1 MAQKFDS
8 VDAYVGVQPPAVREI
23 LDEIRAR
30 VREAVP
36 GVSEVISYDIPTF
49 TLDGKALIHVAAWKH
64 HIAVYPVPAADAALQ
79 RDIERFRTGKGTL
92 RFELAEPFPYEL
104 FDRVVDA
111 ALAGRA

>member
-8 VDAYVGVQPPAVREI
+8 VDAYVGAQPPAVRET
-23 LDEIRAR
+23 LNQIRAR

-36 GVSEVISYDIPTF
+36 RVTEVITYNIPTF
-49 TLDGKALIHVAAWKH
+49 KLDGTALLHVAAWKH
-64 HIAVYPVPAADAALQ
+64 HIAVYPVPAGDAALQ

-104 FDRVVDA
+104 LDRVVNA